1 MTAKRRYYA
10 AVCFFTDLGRTSTSR
25 KKRHIAQSV
34 LLNDLFMDGSAI
46 KHMPPAEQPEATEKR
61 IKASLKLPAEP
72 LQPMED
78 VQSL

>member
-1 MTAKRRYYA
+1 
-10 AVCFFTDLGRTSTSR
+10 
-25 KKRHIAQSV
+25 
-34 LLNDLFMDGSAI
+34 MDGWAI

-61 IKASLKLPAEP
+61 IKASLEPPAES